1 MASSSSETELVARA
15 VHAGGVI
22 AYPTEAV
29 WGLGCDPFNE
39 SAVRRL
45 LALKSRPIN
54 KGLILIADTIEVFEQ
69 LLEGITTE
77 QRQKLAESWPGPNT
91 WLVPHGNLLPAWIV
105 GEFSTV
111 AVRVSA
117 HPTVKELCHAFGGPI
132 VSTSANPSGKSPALD
147 SMSIRHYFGDQLDG
161 ILEGPVGGAKK
172 PSTIRNLI
180 TDQVIRPG

>member
-1 MASSSSETELVARA
+1 MTSSSSKAELVARA

-39 SAVRRL
+39 IAVRRL
-45 LALKSRPIN
+45 LVLKSRPET
-54 KGLILIADTIEVFEQ
+54 KGLILIADTIEVFEP

-91 WLVPHGNLLPAWIV
+91 WLVSHGNLLPAWIV
-105 GEFSTV
+105 GEYSTV
-111 AVRVSA
+111 AIRVSA
-117 HPTVKELCHAFGGPI
+117 HPTVKKLCHAFGGPV
-132 VSTSANPSGKSPALD
+132 VSTSANPSGKPPALD
-147 SMSIRHYFGDQLDG
+147 SASVKGYFGEQLDG
-161 ILEGPVGGAKK
+161 ILEGSVGGAKN

-180 TDQVIRPG
+180 TDQVIRSG